1 MATTGARRLKPYAN
15 LSPAE
20 QAHVAFMRFG
30 LGPKADTAARLS
42 AADGA
47 AYDACLR
54 EISNPS
60 ALLIPDEQ
68 VIFNQALINL
78 RPGAAQK
85 PDVILNYVNCC
96 SASAYSPL
104 IQMTTLLPEPA
115 EVMLTELGVRYAKSI
130 EPEVGFAERLVHFW
144 SNHFSINGVKNS
156 WVMPTVGHFERSVIR
171 PRVLGKFADLLKA
184 VYQHPAMVCYLD
196 NQGSTGENS
205 PIGKSAWGKAHKISY
220 NENLGREILELH
232 TLGAYGGY
240 TQADVVS
247 LSKVLT
253 GWSIYYDTKNL
264 ATCGQFRFDPNRH
277 EPGPQTVLGVTYSQP
292 DMTQGLAVFDALA
305 AHPATAQH
313 IAFKLIQHFITDE
326 PPVQSVRKLANVF
339 TRTGGDLQAVARA
352 LLMMGEAWNTPMTR
366 LVQPLHWQMSMV
378 RGLGFSKT
386 SIMQK
391 ARGFH
396 SIVSQLSQP
405 NWGRITPDGYPDDDY
420 YWRNPGSAFARKDFA
435 FGMVQNALGVDKMVI
450 DPEARAAELLPGVR
464 SATLTSTMADMKTKR
479 IYAGSRL
486 VMLFSSPE
494 YMLR

>member
-1 MATTGARRLKPYAN
+1 M
-15 LSPAE
+15 
-20 QAHVAFMRFG
+20 
-30 LGPKADTAARLS
+30 
-42 AADGA
+42 
-47 AYDACLR
+47 
-54 EISNPS
+54 I
-60 ALLIPDEQ
+60 
-68 VIFNQALINL
+68 
-78 RPGAAQK
+78 
-85 PDVILNYVNCC
+85 
-96 SASAYSPL
+96 
-104 IQMTTLLPEPA
+104 
-115 EVMLTELGVRYAKSI
+115 
-130 EPEVGFAERLVHFW
+130 
-144 SNHFSINGVKNS
+144 
-156 WVMPTVGHFERSVIR
+156 
-171 PRVLGKFADLLKA
+171 
-184 VYQHPAMVCYLD
+184 CYLD
-196 NQGSTGENS
+196 NQFSTGENS
-205 PIGKSAWGKAHKISY
+205 PIGKSAWGKANKISY
-220 NENLGREILELH
+220 NENLGRETLELH

-253 GWSIYYDTKNL
+253 GWSIYYDTRNL

-366 LVQPLHWQMSMV
+366 LVQPLHWQMSMM

-391 ARGFH
+391 GRGFH
-396 SIVSQLSQP
+396 SIVNQLSQP
-405 NWGRITPDGYPDDDY
+405 TWGRITPDGYPDEDY

-435 FGMVQNALGVDKMVI
+435 FGMVQNAFGVDKMVI
-450 DPEARAAELLPGVR
+450 DPEARAAELLPGVC
-464 SATLTSTMADMKTKR
+464 SDALTSTMAEMKTKK

>member
-1 MATTGARRLKPYAN
+1 MKSRKPRPAPAPTAG
-15 LSPAE
+15 LSPQA

-30 LGPKADTAARLS
+30 LGPKAESTARLS

-54 EISNPS
+54 EIANPQ

-78 RPGAAQK
+78 RPGAPAK
-85 PDVILNYVNCC
+85 PDLILNYANCC
-96 SASAYSPL
+96 SAALYSPFN
-104 IQMTTLLPEPA
+104 QMTSLLPEPA
-115 EVMLTELGVRYAKSI
+115 EVFHTELVARYAKSI

-144 SNHFSINGVKNS
+144 SNHFSINAVKVS
-156 WVMPTVGHFERSVIR
+156 STVGHFERSVIR

-184 VYQHPAMVCYLD
+184 VYQHPAMICYLD
-196 NQGSTGENS
+196 NQLSTGENS
-205 PIGKSAWGKAHKISY
+205 PAGISASGKANKLSY

-253 GWSIYYDTKNL
+253 GWSIYYDAKNL
-264 ATCGQFRFDPNRH
+264 ATYGQFRFDPRRH

-313 IAFKLIQHFITDE
+313 IAFKLIHHFITDE
-326 PPVQSVRKLANVF
+326 PSPRAVRRLARVF

-352 LLMMGEAWNTPMTR
+352 LLTTEGAWTAPMTR
-366 LVQPLHWQMSMV
+366 LVQPLHWQMSMI

-391 ARGFH
+391 GRGFH
-396 SIVSQLSQP
+396 SIVNQLSQP
-405 NWGRITPDGYPDDDY
+405 TWGRITPDGYPDEDY
-420 YWRNPGSAFARKDFA
+420 YWRNTGFVFARKDFA
-435 FGMVQNALGVDKMVI
+435 FMMVQNALAVDKMVI

-464 SATLTSTMADMKTKR
+464 SDALASTMADMKAKKS
-479 IYAGSRL
+479 YAGSRL
-486 VMLFSSPE
+486 VVLFSSPE

>member
-1 MATTGARRLKPYAN
+1 MSSRNIRPAPAAGF
-15 LSPAE
+15 SPQA

-30 LGPKADTAARLS
+30 LGPKMASAARL
-42 AADGA
+42 AAASGA

-54 EISNPS
+54 EIANPG

-85 PDVILNYVNCC
+85 PDAVLNYVNCC
-96 SASAYSPL
+96 SASAYSPQV
-104 IQMTTLLPEPA
+104 QMTTLLPEPA
-115 EVMLTELGVRYAKSI
+115 EVMSTEFIARYAKCI

-144 SNHFSINGVKNS
+144 SNHFSINGAKDS
-156 WVMPTVGHFERSVIR
+156 RVMPTVGHFERSVIR
-171 PRVLGKFADLLKA
+171 PHVLGKFADLLKA
-184 VYQHPAMVCYLD
+184 VYQHPAMICYLD
-196 NQGSTGENS
+196 NQFSTGENS
-205 PIGKSAWGKAHKISY
+205 TIGKSAWGKANKLSH

-253 GWSIYYDTKNL
+253 GWSIYNDIKKLETY
-264 ATCGQFRFDPNRH
+264 GQFRFDPGRH

-326 PPVQSVRKLANVF
+326 PPVAAVQKLARVF
-339 TRTGGDLQAVARA
+339 QRTGGDLWAVARA
-352 LLMMGEAWNTPMTR
+352 LLLVDGAWTLPMTR

-378 RGLGFSKT
+378 RGLGFSKN
-386 SIMQK
+386 SVMQK

-396 SIVSQLSQP
+396 SIVGQLSQP
-405 NWGRITPDGYPDDDY
+405 TWGRITPDGSPDDDY
-420 YWRNPGSAFARKDFA
+420 YWRNPGFVFARKDFA

-450 DPEARAAELLPGVR
+450 DPEARAAELLPGVC
-464 SATLTSTMADMKTKR
+464 SAALTSTMAEMKTKK

-486 VMLFSSPE
+486 VVLFSSPE

>member
-1 MATTGARRLKPYAN
+1 MATRTARRVTPYAN
-15 LSPAE
+15 LTPQA

-30 LGPKADTAARLS
+30 LGPKAESVARI
-42 AADGA
+42 ATTDGA

-54 EISNPS
+54 EIADPG

-68 VIFNQALINL
+68 VIFNQALLNL

-85 PDVILNYVNCC
+85 PDVVLNYVNCC

-104 IQMTTLLPEPA
+104 VQMTTLLPEPA
-115 EVMLTELGVRYAKSI
+115 EVMSTEFIARYAKCI

-144 SNHFSINGVKNS
+144 SNHFSINGAKNA

-184 VYQHPAMVCYLD
+184 VYQHPAMVCYFD
-196 NQGSTGENS
+196 NQRSTGENS
-205 PIGKSAWGKAHKISY
+205 TIGKSAWGKANKISY

-253 GWSIYYDTKNL
+253 GWSNYYDTKNL
-264 ATCGQFRFDPNRH
+264 ATCGQFRFDPGRH

-313 IAFKLIQHFITDE
+313 IAFKLIQHFITDD
-326 PPVQSVRKLANVF
+326 PPVSAVRKLAREF
-339 TRTGGDLQAVARA
+339 GRTGGDLQAVARA

-396 SIVSQLSQP
+396 SIVGQLS
-405 NWGRITPDGYPDDDY
+405 
-420 YWRNPGSAFARKDFA
+420 
-435 FGMVQNALGVDKMVI
+435 
-450 DPEARAAELLPGVR
+450 
-464 SATLTSTMADMKTKR
+464 
-479 IYAGSRL
+479 
-486 VMLFSSPE
+486 
-494 YMLR
+494 